1 MKVLIVEDDAVS
13 RKMIEMIM
21 KPLTKEYSLAKDGEI
36 ALDFFNESVESKSN
50 YDLVLLDI
58 MLPKMDG
65 QTLLL
70 KFRQKEKEYN
80 LLGNK
85 GSKIIMVSALGDAGN
100 VMEAFKNQ
108 CDGYLT
114 KPYNKNSLMI
124 ELKKLELID

>member
-85 GSKIIMVSALGDAGN
+85 GSKIIMVSALDDAGN
-100 VMEAFKNQ
+100 ILEAFKNQ

-124 ELKKLELID
+124 ELKKLELIG

>member
-1 MKVLIVEDDAVS
+1 MKVLIVEDDAIS

-21 KPLTKEYSLAKDGEI
+21 KPLVKEYNLAMDGEV
-36 ALDFFNESVESKSN
+36 ALELFNKSVESENN

-65 QTLLL
+65 QTLLQ
-70 KFRQKEKEYN
+70 KFRKKEKEYN

-85 GSKIIMVSALGDAGN
+85 SSKIIMVSALDDAGN

-114 KPYNKNSLMI
+114 KPYNRNSLII
-124 ELKKLELID
+124 ELRKLELIE

>member
-21 KPLTKEYSLAKDGEI
+21 KPLVKEYSLAKDGKI
-36 ALDFFNESVESKSN
+36 ALDFFNKSVERKSN
-50 YDLVLLDI
+50 YDVVLLDI

-80 LLGNK
+80 LLGKN
-85 GSKIIMVSALGDAGN
+85 GCKIIMVSALGDAGN

-124 ELKKLELID
+124 ELRKLKLIE

>member
-21 KPLTKEYSLAKDGEI
+21 KPLVKEYSLAKDGKV
-36 ALDFFNESVESKSN
+36 ALDFFNKSVESENN

-70 KFRQKEKEYN
+70 KFREKEKEFN
-80 LLGNK
+80 LMGNK
-85 GSKIIMVSALGDAGN
+85 GCKIIMVSALDDAGN
-100 VMEAFKNQ
+100 IMEAFKNQ
-108 CDGYLT
+108 CDGYLA

-124 ELKKLELID
+124 ELKKLELIE

>member
-21 KPLTKEYSLAKDGEI
+21 KPLAKEYSLAKDGEV
-36 ALDFFNESVESKSN
+36 ALDFFNKSVESKST
-50 YDLVLLDI
+50 YDVVLLDI

-70 KFRQKEKEYN
+70 KFRQKEKQYN
-80 LLGNK
+80 LLGKK
-85 GSKIIMVSALGDAGN
+85 GCKIIMVSALSDAGN
-100 VMEAFKNQ
+100 VIEAFKNQ

-114 KPYNKNSLMI
+114 KPYNKNSLII
-124 ELKKLELID
+124 ELKKLELIE

>member
-36 ALDFFNESVESKSN
+36 ALDFFNESIESKSN

-124 ELKKLELID
+124 ELRKLELIK

>member
-36 ALDFFNESVESKSN
+36 ALDFFNESVESKNN

-124 ELKKLELID
+124 ELRKLELIK